1 MENFKETI
9 DRLSKTK
16 YQERG
21 TGFKAIVEYI
31 EKKEGKKALSKIE
44 EKLAQYGYPV
54 NSKEIRALGWYP
66 VGFTAALLFAVSE
79 VLNWGEKEMKEMG
92 KAEPKVSFLVRY
104 LAKYLIS
111 IKRLYQAA
119 TIFWKK
125 TYSFGKLE
133 TIELNEKEKYAIL
146 RIKDFNV
153 HPFFCRYLEGYFETI
168 SGFVLRGAIKIWSQE
183 VKCNFKG
190 DSFHEFIIRWE

>member
-21 TGFKAIVEYI
+21 NGIKAIAEYI
-31 EKKEGKKALSKIE
+31 EKKEGKEAVSKIE

-54 NSKEIRALGWYP
+54 ILKEIRALGWYP
-66 VGFTAALLFAVSE
+66 VALTAALLFAISE
-79 VLNWGEKEMKEMG
+79 TLNWGEKEMKEMG
-92 KAEPKVSFLVRY
+92 QVEPKMSFLVKY
-104 LAKYLIS
+104 LAKYIIS

-125 TYSFGKLE
+125 TYNFGKLE
-133 TIELNEKEKYAIL
+133 TIELNQKEKYGIL
-146 RIKDFNV
+146 RIKDFNI

-168 SGFVLRGAIKIWSQE
+168 SGFVLRGVKKIWCQE
-183 VKCNFKG
+183 VKCNFQG